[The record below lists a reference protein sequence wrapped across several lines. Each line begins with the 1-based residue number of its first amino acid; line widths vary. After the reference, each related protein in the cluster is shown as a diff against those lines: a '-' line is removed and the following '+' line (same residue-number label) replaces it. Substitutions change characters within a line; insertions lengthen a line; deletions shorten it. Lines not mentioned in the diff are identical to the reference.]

1 MIKFTPTHYCPVKN
15 PNRLVKIGTCSI
27 LEVVKPLILNKKV
40 PTMHYNSIFQQHFN
54 FLPRHRFEDAVKYLP
69 SHPHARSQ
77 ESKIFGRVFLPL
89 NASGRIFRLWP
100 ARDEGYPLKSLRG
113 AFAWLSRDISTWV
126 DPSFEGAKSR
136 SVMLAWY
143 WCGSKCLPAIDGS
156 WRHWLCRSPRRKTES
171 PDSARRFHF
180 RWKASCV
187 FRLQFVSSES
197 RRDYCQDSILDHQG
211 IFWARFQYSAHKL
224 RLLPMART
232 AAHCAATPGKA
243 QRYCQRF
250 FGFFCTLWKTCCC
263 IAGTSESIKGQS
275 GITVRL
281 RSLLFRLL
289 PWLLREP
296 GKEIDVVI
304 EKMIFQSP
312 SKTSSNISNS

>member
-1 MIKFTPTHYCPVKN
+1 MAKQIKEANYLGHFIRLKSVCPQSPPCQKSG
-15 PNRLVKIGTCSI
+15 K
-27 LEVVKPLILNKKV
+27 
-40 PTMHYNSIFQQHFN
+40 QN
-54 FLPRHRFEDAVKYLP
+54 FW
-69 SHPHARSQ
+69 SC
-77 ESKIFGRVFLPL
+77 FLPL

-100 ARDEGYPLKSLRG
+100 ARDEGFPLKSLRG

-126 DPSFEGAKSR
+126 EDPSFEGAKSR

-171 PDSARRFHF
+171 PDSAHRFHF

-224 RLLPMART
+224 RLLPMTRT
-232 AAHCAATPGKA
+232 ATHSVAIPGKA
-243 QRYCQRF
+243 QRYRQQF
-250 FGFFCTLWKTCCC
+250 YANPG
-263 IAGTSESIKGQS
+263 
-275 GITVRL
+275 GICPV
-281 RSLLFRLL
+281 
-289 PWLLREP
+289 
-296 GKEIDVVI
+296 
-304 EKMIFQSP
+304 SP
-312 SKTSSNISNS
+312 I